1 MLSAIRLPG
10 ALQRYL
16 NGTIDAFLS
25 IQPDR
30 RSDFARPLREEA
42 LVPPHSVSWRILKN
56 PIALFVGGTAAVIL
70 ELAEPAVRAGVWE
83 HTSFRKDP
91 LRRLRRTGLA
101 AMISV
106 YGARSV
112 AEPMI
117 ARVVQMH
124 SSIKGTTAAG
134 IHYSA
139 SDPRLLTWVHATA
152 SFGFVEAYSR
162 YVGALSTL
170 DLDAYYREGVAVS
183 RMYGAEDAPRSSAE
197 MQALMAAMR
206 PCLVPSPI
214 IFEFLQIMRETPSLP
229 RPLRWMQPMLLRAA
243 VELIPDELRESL
255 GLTEYYGLRDR
266 ERWLMKWVA
275 ACADRIVLPASPA
288 VQSCLRL
295 GLPMN
300 YLYAHSARAHQ
311 VTKENNQENQRG
323 DGAEPIIPRP

>member
-16 NGTIDAFLS
+16 NGTVDAFLNG
-25 IQPDR
+25 QPGGS
-30 RSDFARPLREEA
+30 SDFGQPPREEA

-124 SSIKGTTAAG
+124 ASIKGTTPAG
-134 IHYSA
+134 IDYSA

-162 YVGALSTL
+162 YVSVLSTQ
-170 DLDAYYREGVAVS
+170 DLDAYYREGVPVS
-183 RMYGAEDAPRSSAE
+183 RMYGAVDAPRCSAE
-197 MQALMAAMR
+197 MQALMDVMR
-206 PCLVPSPI
+206 PCLAPSPI
-214 IFEFLQIMRETPSLP
+214 IFEFLRIMRETPALP

-243 VELIPDELRESL
+243 VELIPAGLRESL
-255 GLTEYYGLRDR
+255 GLTGRYRLREH
-266 ERWLMKWVA
+266 ERWLTKWA
-275 ACADRIVLPASPA
+275 AASADRIVLPASPA
-288 VQSCLRL
+288 VQSCVRL
-295 GLPMN
+295 GLPVN
-300 YLYAHSARAHQ
+300 YLYA
-311 VTKENNQENQRG
+311 
-323 DGAEPIIPRP
+323 